1 MTSDSNKNSKQKIT
15 KIFSKINS
23 PAKIKKVFEE
33 TQKYWLNYLAEIE
46 FDFKNKNFNNWLLW
60 VKLQP
65 TLRKLFGC
73 SFLPHF

>member
-46 FDFKNKNFNNWLLW
+46 FDF
-60 VKLQP
+60 
-65 TLRKLFGC
+65 
-73 SFLPHF
+73 